1 MIEFSREG
9 RTKGFQSGWTCL
21 HGQTGKKDLKYG
33 QNAHVTRYAEHIE
46 GECGRIQKRKT
57 HSQLNTSGGDALKGN
72 TRSHPEHDG

>member
-33 QNAHVTRYAEHIE
+33 RNAHVPRYAEHIE

-57 HSQLNTSGGDALKGN
+57 HSQLNTTKRKHLMV
-72 TRSHPEHDG
+72 RRL